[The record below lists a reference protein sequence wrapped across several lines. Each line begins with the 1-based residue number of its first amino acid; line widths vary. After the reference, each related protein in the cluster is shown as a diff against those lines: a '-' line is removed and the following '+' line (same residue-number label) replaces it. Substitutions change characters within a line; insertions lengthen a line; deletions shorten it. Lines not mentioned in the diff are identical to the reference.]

1 MWRTSGRAVAG
12 GELRGHL
19 ARRGQRAAGPGEVS
33 PDRKRAITYGTAA
46 TGVLRCGCRRAHL
59 TRAAERLR
67 IAEPAVSQQIR
78 RWRPS
83 LASGCCTA
91 TGARSPSRQLARRCC
106 PMRALPSRRSSTA
119 GKPWPRCAGWSPAS
133 SAALTTPTAVGRAT
147 WMGVGS
153 RSGRYLDRDRVRVSA
168 PGARRRGPRRAR
180 EALAGAVPPQHLAPP
195 DRRRRLPGAG
205 RHRGDHGRPRTQR
218 IVHRPAPLRDAY
230 LATTS

>member
-1 MWRTSGRAVAG
+1 M
-12 GELRGHL
+12 
-19 ARRGQRAAGPGEVS
+19 S

-180 EALAGAVPPQHLAPP
+180 DAPAGAVPRQYLAPP
-195 DRRRRLPGAG
+195 DRRRGLQARAVTEQTTEDREPSELFTALRPYGTPIWLQRHSSQGGECLTSGWQSG
-205 RHRGDHGRPRTQR
+205 R
-218 IVHRPAPLRDAY
+218 A
-230 LATTS
+230 